1 MPTKVAYERVN
12 LADIETSSEED
23 DYGDLFAKERRQG
36 HGKSRPLRKLSK
48 KKGRGTFTGSLCC
61 KGICLVS
68 SVLAILGLLAGAAL
82 YMDPEGSFMDLM
94 SGNSTNSTSFMTS
107 LTGPS
112 LTNTTMDTNTTMV
125 DTSTGVDTNMEN
137 SDTKTSVTVKAGHA
151 ANESVETTEVDS
163 QETEAKEKEAGLTSD
178 SQADMLRSLSTPGL
192 H

>member
-48 KKGRGTFTGSLCC
+48 KKGSGTFTGSLCC

-94 SGNSTNSTSFMTS
+94 PGNSTTSTFT
-107 LTGPS
+107 LTVPS

-137 SDTKTSVTVKAGHA
+137 SDTKTSVTVKAGHE

-178 SQADMLRSLSTPGL
+178 SQADMLRSLTTPGL